1 MNQEI
6 LVKAINNLTSQVS
19 QLSVEKA
26 LLQAELDL
34 VKEELANLKEEQQKQ
49 GVNLPTSLI
58 GGEC

>member
-6 LVKAINNLTSQVS
+6 LVKAINNLTNQVS

-34 VKEELANLKEEQQKQ
+34 VKEELANLKGEEQK
-49 GVNLPTSLI
+49 
-58 GGEC
+58 

>member
-6 LVKAINNLTSQVS
+6 LVKAINNLTNQVS

-34 VKEELANLKEEQQKQ
+34 VKEELANLKGESNKQ
-49 GVNLPTSLI
+49 
-58 GGEC
+58 

>member
-1 MNQEI
+1 MNEQI

-34 VKEELANLKEEQQKQ
+34 VKEELANLK
-49 GVNLPTSLI
+49 
-58 GGEC
+58 GESNKKE

>member
-1 MNQEI
+1 MNEQI

-34 VKEELANLKEEQQKQ
+34 VKEELANLKGEEQK
-49 GVNLPTSLI
+49 
-58 GGEC
+58 